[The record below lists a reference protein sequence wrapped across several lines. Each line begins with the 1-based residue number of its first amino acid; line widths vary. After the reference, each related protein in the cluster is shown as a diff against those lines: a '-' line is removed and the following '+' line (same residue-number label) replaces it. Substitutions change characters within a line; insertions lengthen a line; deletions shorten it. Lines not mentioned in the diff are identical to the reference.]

1 MKPLNLILFG
11 PPGAGKSTQAAYL
24 DKLAAIDSIS
34 TGQRLR
40 QTVETGSELGQEVAQ
55 VMAAGRL
62 VDDTLMNKLLNEW
75 LLTIPSEVGVLLDGY
90 PRTLSQAQSLDQ
102 LMQAINRPLEVV
114 IALTLSDE
122 EAIRRL
128 SGRRICRIKGQ
139 PDQILHISDQA
150 ALDHCR
156 ASGGQL
162 IERDDDRPDTIKRR
176 LAEYNAKTEPLLQ
189 FYGERDLL
197 ILIDADGTPNEV
209 SAAIEQALQQRFNG
223 TE

>member
-55 VMAAGRL
+55 VMAEGRL

-75 LLTIPSEVGVLLDGY
+75 LLGIPSEVGVLLDGY

-102 LMQAINRPLEVV
+102 LMQTISRPLDVV

-139 PDQILHISDQA
+139 PDQILHINDQA
-150 ALDHCR
+150 ALDACR
-156 ASGGQL
+156 VNGGML
-162 IERDDDRPDTIKRR
+162 IERDDDKPETIKRR

-197 ILIDADGTPNEV
+197 ILIDADGTPDQV
-209 SAAIEQALQQRFNG
+209 SKAIEQALQQRFSG
-223 TE
+223 A

>member
-55 VMAAGRL
+55 VMAEGRL

-75 LLTIPSEVGVLLDGY
+75 LLGIPSEVGVLLDGY

-102 LMQAINRPLEVV
+102 LMQTISRPLDVV

-139 PDQILHISDQA
+139 PDQILHINDQA
-150 ALDHCR
+150 ALDACR
-156 ASGGQL
+156 ANGGML
-162 IERDDDRPDTIKRR
+162 IERDDDKPETIKRR

-197 ILIDADGTPNEV
+197 ILIDADGTPDQV
-209 SAAIEQALQQRFNG
+209 SKAIEQALQQRFNG
-223 TE
+223 A

>member
-55 VMAAGRL
+55 VMAEGRL

-75 LLTIPSEVGVLLDGY
+75 LLGIPSEVGVLLDGY

-102 LMQAINRPLEVV
+102 LMQTISRPLDVV

-139 PDQILHISDQA
+139 PDQILHINDQA
-150 ALDHCR
+150 ALDDCR
-156 ASGGQL
+156 ANGGML
-162 IERDDDRPDTIKRR
+162 IERDDDKPETIKRR

-197 ILIDADGTPNEV
+197 ILIDADGTPDQV
-209 SAAIEQALQQRFNG
+209 SKAIEQALQQRFNG
-223 TE
+223 A

>member
-55 VMAAGRL
+55 VMAEGRL

-75 LLTIPSEVGVLLDGY
+75 LLGIPSEVGVLLDGY

-102 LMQAINRPLEVV
+102 LMQTISRPLDVV

-139 PDQILHISDQA
+139 PDQILHINDQE
-150 ALDHCR
+150 ALDACR
-156 ASGGQL
+156 ANGGML
-162 IERDDDRPDTIKRR
+162 IERDDDKPETIKRR

-197 ILIDADGTPNEV
+197 ILIDADGTPDQV
-209 SAAIEQALQQRFNG
+209 SKAIEQALQQRFNG
-223 TE
+223 A

>member
-55 VMAAGRL
+55 VMAEGRL

-75 LLTIPSEVGVLLDGY
+75 LLGIPSEVGVLLDGY

-102 LMQAINRPLEVV
+102 LMQTISRPLDVV

-139 PDQILHISDQA
+139 PDQILHINDQA
-150 ALDHCR
+150 ALDACR
-156 ASGGQL
+156 ANGGIL
-162 IERDDDRPDTIKRR
+162 IERDDDKPETIKRR

-197 ILIDADGTPNEV
+197 ILIDADGTPDQV
-209 SAAIEQALQQRFNG
+209 SKAIEQALQQRFNG
-223 TE
+223 A

>member
-55 VMAAGRL
+55 VMAEGRL

-75 LLTIPSEVGVLLDGY
+75 LLGIPSEVGVLLDGY

-102 LMQAINRPLEVV
+102 LMQTISRPLDVV

-139 PDQILHISDQA
+139 LDQILHINDQA
-150 ALDHCR
+150 ALDACR
-156 ASGGQL
+156 ANGGML
-162 IERDDDRPDTIKRR
+162 IERDDDKPETIKRR

-197 ILIDADGTPNEV
+197 ILIDADGTPDQV
-209 SAAIEQALQQRFNG
+209 SKAIEQALQQRFNG
-223 TE
+223 A